1 MEKTDRG
8 STPIVAH
15 GIPEAFRRRR
25 RKFRVLVS
33 GSSSGPQMMVLPVSE
48 DNWEEEDP
56 NP

>member
-15 GIPEAFRRRR
+15 GIPEAFRRKR

-56 NP
+56 TP